1 MPSPAYNSLLS
12 LVSSYLEPKKA
23 AEVIARQLTACK
35 LSSDTV
41 ATADIKTNAS
51 RFITACG
58 LYVSDTAKRDE
69 LKNKLSAL

>member
-12 LVSSYLEPKKA
+12 LVSVYLEPKKA
-23 AEVIARQLTACK
+23 AEVIARQLAACK
-35 LSSDTV
+35 LSADTV

-51 RFITACG
+51 RFTTACG
-58 LYVSDTAKRDE
+58 LYVSDTAKREE